1 MIKYRIMKNIF
12 SIFILF
18 ILISCGSEEEAV
30 EEKVVNYLFD
40 GTYEGSVEGFEV
52 SVFIKAES
60 LTLETINQEP
70 INCVIENPTT
80 NPTSLQCSGLSGMAT
95 LEINGSS
102 LILTPPG
109 EKPGIF
115 RLKE

>member
-102 LILTPPG
+102 IILTPPG

>member
-1 MIKYRIMKNIF
+1 MIKYRIMKNIY
-12 SIFILF
+12 S
-18 ILISCGSEEEAV
+18 ILIVLFLTSCGSEEEAV

-52 SVFIKAES
+52 SVFVKAES
-60 LTLETINQEP
+60 LTLETIDQEP
-70 INCVIENPTT
+70 INCVIENPST
-80 NPTSLQCSGLSGMAT
+80 NPTSLQCSGLSGAAT

-109 EKPGIF
+109 ENPGIF